1 MFFLLIL
8 IWYATIDIWNADFLK
23 CMFYILLLNVK
34 FYIQHHIQHLLL
46 YGRSLITAS
55 HACLHPVFLTLSLSQ
70 HPPKPSVPVDS
81 IVLAQSNIG
90 SNFFSFCLRLLRSL
104 SSPILTSTMV
114 ETGHLCVKRHASRIS
129 PGFANSQIC
138 WLWTNATSIRH
149 PKTTSRRSAIVND
162 TWKGYIFQTVM

>member
-8 IWYATIDIWNADFLK
+8 VWYATIDFPK

-55 HACLHPVFLTLSLSQ
+55 HACLHPVFSTLSLSQ

-81 IVLAQSNIG
+81 IVIAQSIIG
-90 SNFFSFCLRLLRSL
+90 SNFFSFRLRLLRSL

-114 ETGHLCVKRHASRIS
+114 ETGHLDSRHASRIS

-162 TWKGYIFQTVM
+162 T